1 GLLTYAVVRAELQT
15 AHALGKELLAL
26 AQQAQDTV
34 LFVAA
39 HRALGATLFYLGEV
53 ASAHTN
59 FAQGIA
65 LYAPQQHRASVF
77 LHGQDSGVICH
88 IYGAW
93 TLWILGYPDQGL
105 ARSHEAVTLA
115 QQSAHPYTLSFVLI
129 FAAVFHQLRLEM
141 QGAQERATAAIRLS
155 QEQGFPVWMT
165 FGSILHGW
173 AVGQRGQAREGLEQM
188 HQSLQAYRATGS

>member
-1 GLLTYAVVRAELQT
+1 GWAAREVGETYTRARQLCQHLGDPHQLSPVLWGLLTYAVVRAELQT

-115 QQSAHPYTLSFVLI
+115 QQSAHPYTL
-129 FAAVFHQLRLEM
+129 
-141 QGAQERATAAIRLS
+141 
-155 QEQGFPVWMT
+155 
-165 FGSILHGW
+165 
-173 AVGQRGQAREGLEQM
+173 
-188 HQSLQAYRATGS
+188 